1 MLFPI
6 LFVTTSVIDCP
17 EKAFLLNQRM
27 PPEILISQKY
37 KSNVENCQPVSIP
50 PPNLSKLYERSTQ
63 NHINLLISVTNW
75 AI

>member
-6 LFVTTSVIDCP
+6 LFITTSVIDCP
-17 EKAFLLNQRM
+17 EKAYLLNQRM

-50 PPNLSKLYERSTQ
+50 PPNLSKL
-63 NHINLLISVTNW
+63 
-75 AI
+75 